1 MAIEKLGVQ
10 LANPNCVV
18 QIDGQSFADLICYQH
33 LHTENL
39 RGAVAALNQAN
50 PDGSNEQLAGVQI
63 SLQALVNISADAL
76 HDYLRLA
83 RAQGL
88 RFELSL
94 PSKPHA
100 HH

>member
-1 MAIEKLGVQ
+1 MIERFGVRVI
-10 LANPNCVV
+10 NPEHMVV
-18 QIDGQSFADLICYQH
+18 VDGQSFAELICYQH

-63 SLQALVNISADAL
+63 SLQALANTSADAL

-94 PSKPHA
+94 PSTPHA